1 VTENVQYRKCRP
13 FQVGILL
20 SGSALFNFLLYE
32 CVCIVAGKPIMAMF
46 QTPFLDECFAKVVQ
60 SLKAQ
65 RAESR
70 PSLRVHFL
78 YGGAPEADIQIG
90 WVPPWRL

>member
-1 VTENVQYRKCRP
+1 
-13 FQVGILL
+13 
-20 SGSALFNFLLYE
+20 
-32 CVCIVAGKPIMAMF
+32 MAMF

-60 SLKAQ
+60 SLKAL